1 MKIASFEWRMLMKT
15 RLLALACT
23 GLLVA
28 CGGGGS
34 TDSSVTADP
43 IDRYIGTWNRKCDTW
58 SSGDVSDLN
67 GKGVNVVEVLKFEKA
82 SATQANYVYTLKVFA
97 NTDVQCTGQP
107 IATVIKSGQNNAS
120 LNISNSTAT
129 MTTGFGANQ
138 LTYLGTQALSTETVD
153 KVQITEAKLTEL
165 KGNITVGTAIIKTD
179 SDLFAPVST
188 QALTKFKSASQILF
202 NAIQNGETPSA
213 MQEDEYWVI
222 TKQ

>member
-1 MKIASFEWRMLMKT
+1 MLMKT
-15 RLLALACT
+15 RLLTLACT
-23 GLLVA
+23 GLLAA

-34 TDSSVTADP
+34 ADSAATSDP

-58 SSGDVSDLN
+58 SPDDVSDLA
-67 GKGVNVVEVLKFEKA
+67 GKGVSVVEVLKFEKA

-97 NTDVQCTGQP
+97 NTDVQCAGQP
-107 IATVIKSGQNNAS
+107 IATIIKSGQNNAS

-153 KVQITEAKLTEL
+153 KVQVTEAKLTDF
-165 KGNITVGTAIIKTD
+165 KGNITVGSAIIKTD

-188 QALTKFKSASQILF
+188 EALAKFKSASQILF
-202 NAIQNGETPSA
+202 NTIQNGAIPSA
-213 MQEDEYWVI
+213 MREDEYLVM

>member
-1 MKIASFEWRMLMKT
+1 MKT
-15 RLLALACT
+15 RLLTLACT
-23 GLLVA
+23 GLLAA

-34 TDSSVTADP
+34 TDSPATADP

-58 SSGDVSDLN
+58 SPEDVSDLN
-67 GKGVNVVEVLKFEKA
+67 GKGVSVVEVLKFEKA

-97 NTDVQCTGQP
+97 NTDLQCTGQP

-120 LNISNSTAT
+120 LNISNSTGT

-153 KVQITEAKLTEL
+153 KVQVTEAKLTDFN
-165 KGNITVGTAIIKTD
+165 GNVTVGSAIIKTS

-188 QALTKFKSASQILF
+188 ETLAKFKSASQILF
-202 NAIQNGETPSA
+202 NAIQNGEIPSA
-213 MQEDEYWVI
+213 MQEDEYLVI

>member
-1 MKIASFEWRMLMKT
+1 MKN
-15 RLLALACT
+15 RLLTLVCS
-23 GLLVA
+23 GLLAA

-43 IDRYIGTWNRKCDTW
+43 IDRYIGTWNKKCDTW
-58 SSGDVSDLN
+58 SSDDVSDLS
-67 GKGVNVVEVLKFEKA
+67 GKGVSVVEVLKFEKA
-82 SATQANYVYTLKVFA
+82 SASKANYVYTLKVFA
-97 NTDVQCTGQP
+97 NTDVQCTGEP

-138 LTYLGTQALSTETVD
+138 LTYLGAQALGTETVD
-153 KVQITEAKLTEL
+153 KVQVTEAKLTDI
-165 KGNITVGTAIIKTD
+165 KGNITVGTAIIKTG

-188 QALTKFKSASQILF
+188 EALIKFKSASQILI
-202 NAIQNGETPSA
+202 NAIKNGEIPSA
-213 MQEDEYWVI
+213 MQEDEYLVL

>member
-1 MKIASFEWRMLMKT
+1 MKT
-15 RLLALACT
+15 RLLTLACT

>member
-1 MKIASFEWRMLMKT
+1 MLMKT

-23 GLLVA
+23 GLLAA
-28 CGGGGS
+28 CGGGSS
-34 TDSSVTADP
+34 TDSSATTDP
-43 IDRYIGTWNRKCDTW
+43 IDRYIGTWNKKCDTW
-58 SSGDVSDLN
+58 SSDDVSDLN
-67 GKGVNVVEVLKFEKA
+67 GKGVSVVEVVKFEKA
-82 SATQANYVYTLKVFA
+82 SASKANYVYTLKVFA

>member
-1 MKIASFEWRMLMKT
+1 MLMKT

>member
-1 MKIASFEWRMLMKT
+1 MVCSG
-15 RLLALACT
+15 LLA
-23 GLLVA
+23 A

-58 SSGDVSDLN
+58 SSDDVSDLS
-67 GKGVNVVEVLKFEKA
+67 GKGVSVMEVLKFEKA
-82 SATQANYVYTLKVFA
+82 SASKANYVYTLKVFA
-97 NTDVQCTGQP
+97 NTDVQCTGEP

-138 LTYLGTQALSTETVD
+138 LTYLGAQALGTETVD
-153 KVQITEAKLTEL
+153 KVQVTEAKLTDI
-165 KGNITVGTAIIKTD
+165 KDNITVGTAIIKTG

-188 QALTKFKSASQILF
+188 EALFKFKSASQILI
-202 NAIQNGETPSA
+202 NAIKNGEIPSA
-213 MQEDEYWVI
+213 MQEDEYLVL

>member
-1 MKIASFEWRMLMKT
+1 MRN
-15 RLLALACT
+15 RLFVLICAAL
-23 GLLVA
+23 LSA

-34 TDSSVTADP
+34 SSDTASSSDP
-43 IDRYIGTWNRKCDTW
+43 IDRYIGIWNRKCDTW
-58 SSGDVSDLN
+58 SPDDVSDLN
-67 GKGVNVVEVLKFEKA
+67 GKGVSVVEVLKFEKA

-153 KVQITEAKLTEL
+153 KVQVSEAKLTDV
-165 KGNITVGTAIIKTD
+165 KGNITVGTAIIKTG

-202 NAIQNGETPSA
+202 NAIQNGDIPSA
-213 MQEDEYWVI
+213 MREDEYLLM

>member
-15 RLLALACT
+15 RLLTLVCT

>member
-15 RLLALACT
+15 RLLTLACT

>member
-1 MKIASFEWRMLMKT
+1 MQN
-15 RLLALACT
+15 RLLTMVCS
-23 GLLVA
+23 GLLAA

-58 SSGDVSDLN
+58 SSDDVSDLS
-67 GKGVNVVEVLKFEKA
+67 GKGVSVMEVLKFEKA
-82 SATQANYVYTLKVFA
+82 SASKANYVYTLKVFA
-97 NTDVQCTGQP
+97 NTDVQCTGEP

-138 LTYLGTQALSTETVD
+138 LTYLGAQALGTETVD
-153 KVQITEAKLTEL
+153 KVQVTEAKLTDI
-165 KGNITVGTAIIKTD
+165 KDNITVGTAIIKTG

-188 QALTKFKSASQILF
+188 EALFKFKSASQILI
-202 NAIQNGETPSA
+202 NAIKNGEIPSA
-213 MQEDEYWVI
+213 MQEDEYLVL